1 MEDNTPKSANVLIN
15 RNNLNNIFEL
25 LVQIHMRGQLSR
37 DEQAFIKNFIE
48 LPEAPTRENR
58 KARRANTQTIKKLF
72 REEAKKAKA
81 QRDDFPN
88 EDL

>member
-1 MEDNTPKSANVLIN
+1 MSDTGKSANVLIN

-25 LVQIHMRGQLSR
+25 LVQIHLRGQLSR

-72 REEAKKAKA
+72 REEAKRK
-81 QRDDFPN
+81 RDEN
-88 EDL
+88 NNTY

>member
-1 MEDNTPKSANVLIN
+1 MESKSANVLIN

-25 LVQIHMRGQLSR
+25 LVQIHLRGQLSR

-58 KARRANTQTIKKLF
+58 KARRANTQAIKKLF
-72 REEAKKAKA
+72 REEAKKRK
-81 QRDDFPN
+81 
-88 EDL
+88 EEK

>member
-15 RNNLNNIFEL
+15 RNNLNNLFEL
-25 LVQIHMRGQLSR
+25 LVQIHLRGQLSR

-58 KARRANTQTIKKLF
+58 QARRANTQTIKKLF
-72 REEAKKAKA
+72 REEAKKRK
-81 QRDDFPN
+81 
-88 EDL
+88 EDK